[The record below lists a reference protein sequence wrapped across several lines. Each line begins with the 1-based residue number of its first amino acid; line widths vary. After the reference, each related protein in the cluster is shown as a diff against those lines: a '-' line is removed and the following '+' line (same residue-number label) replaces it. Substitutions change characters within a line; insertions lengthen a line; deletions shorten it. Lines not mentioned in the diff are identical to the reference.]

1 MSFILDALRKSEHER
16 QRSAIPGIAQV
27 PFGAPRRELPAWAI
41 ALMAVLGLAVLAL
54 GGAWLRSEWSGAAS
68 QARER
73 GPAEVPVALPPSDAT
88 RAAAPPAE
96 RTLAREDAPRPT
108 PAQGS
113 LRSAAASPS
122 PAPALASAVPAGRER
137 AEASPPRIEPAAEP
151 RAAPRK
157 AGLVLPSATA
167 LAAEGITVPPLQLQ
181 LLAYDDRPADRYVFI
196 NGSKYVEG
204 ATLVEGP
211 KVVSIEASG
220 AVVLSYLG
228 HEFLLSQ

>member
-41 ALMAVLGLAVLAL
+41 ALMVVLALAVLAL
-54 GGAWLRSEWSGAAS
+54 GGAWLRSESSAAAH

-73 GPAEVPVALPPSDAT
+73 GPTEVPVALPPSDAT
-88 RAAAPPAE
+88 RAAAAPAE
-96 RTLAREDAPRPT
+96 RTVVREDAQH
-108 PAQGS
+108 PAPALGS

-122 PAPALASAVPAGRER
+122 PAPALVSTVPAGRER
-137 AEASPPRIEPAAEP
+137 AEESAPRIEPAAEP
-151 RAAPRK
+151 RAAPRQ
-157 AGLVLPSATA
+157 AALVLPSATA
-167 LAAEGITVPPLQLQ
+167 LAAEGIAVPPLQLQ
-181 LLAYDDRPADRYVFI
+181 LLAYDDRPAERYVFI

-204 ATLVEGP
+204 ATLAEGP

-220 AVVLSYLG
+220 AVLSYLG